1 MSISV
6 DSRFTIH
13 FCSTECPQSFIQQV
27 EADNWVRSV
36 TVHPGHL
43 SFQSHSMF
51 PGQTAAVAVVSLSA
65 SDKLRCRTLE
75 LVMVSKWLSGT
86 HPRCRSDSLV
96 PSTQS
101 GKEKETDIKKLNAV
115 TIILPLNTGKGSV
128 VVLRSLLCW
137 CTRITSAFSNDSSSG
152 CWATHARIHCI
163 CAKSVGTKKKEKC
176 QSRICK

>member
-115 TIILPLNTGKGSV
+115 
-128 VVLRSLLCW
+128 SLLFYRSIQRKVAWWSYGRC
-137 CTRITSAFSNDSSSG
+137 
-152 CWATHARIHCI
+152 
-163 CAKSVGTKKKEKC
+163 SVDALELHQLSPTTAHRAAGRHMLEYTASVQSLWGQKKRKVSE
-176 QSRICK
+176 QDL